1 MSLKN
6 SSRHRKWTPLIT
18 CGLILTLSTDVVS
31 AEDKKL
37 DSGIDPDGFD
47 LTVRPQDDLF
57 LHVNGRWLLNT
68 EIPSDKSNYGSFTA
82 LDDAARE
89 NIREIIEASV
99 KNPNDANSHKV
110 GDFYRS
116 FMNEELIAEK
126 GIKPL
131 QPLLDQ
137 INGLSTTEDV
147 VRFFGKL
154 NIIGIGNP
162 LGFGVETD
170 DRNSSRYLAAIAQGG
185 TTLPD
190 RDYYLEH
197 TEKYAEARFALQ
209 NFIVELYKLAEL
221 PDGYSAAE
229 NILKLETALAKA
241 QWSRTELRDA
251 EKRYNLY
258 EVAKLTDVS
267 DRLPWLVFFESV
279 GAPDLKEVNVMTP
292 SFFTAL
298 ETIVEETPVETWK
311 QYLQFRVLDTAADY
325 LPPAFVDAHFE
336 LHDRTI
342 TGVPE
347 QKPRWKRAVDATS
360 GAGAGDFGVLGEA
373 LGQLYVQKYFPA
385 ESRRRMDQ
393 LVANLMKTYETSIH
407 ELSWMTDATK
417 EKALQKLSRITTK
430 IGYPDQWRDYSKLE
444 IKADDLLGNMLR
456 SAEFEH
462 NRQLKRLHDPVDRKE
477 WGMTPQTVNAYYNPG
492 MNEIVFP
499 AAILQPPFFDALAD
513 DAANYGGIGAVI
525 GHEISHGFDD
535 EGSKYDGDG
544 NLQNWW
550 TEADREAFEKLTG
563 RLVSQFEGYEPLP
576 GRKLNGKLTLGENI
590 ADLSGMA
597 IAYKAYRM
605 SLGGKDGSV
614 IDGHTS
620 AQRFFLSWAQI
631 WRRKYRDDELIRRLV
646 IDPHSP
652 SSFRANGPISNLDA
666 FYEAFDVKP
675 GDKLYKPKA
684 DRIQIW

>member
-1 MSLKN
+1 MRGVLA
-6 SSRHRKWTPLIT
+6 
-18 CGLILTLSTDVVS
+18 GLVLASVAGFAT

-37 DSGIDPDGFD
+37 DSGIDSDGFD
-47 LTVRPQDDLF
+47 TTVRPQDDLF
-57 LHVNGRWLLNT
+57 LHVNGRWLLST

-82 LDDAARE
+82 LDDTAKE
-89 NIREIIEASV
+89 NIRAIIEESV
-99 KNPNDANSHKV
+99 RNPTDDNSHKV

-116 FMNEELIAEK
+116 FMNEDLIAKK
-126 GIKPL
+126 GLTPL
-131 QPLLDQ
+131 RAQLDA
-137 INGLSTTEDV
+137 IESLSTIEDV
-147 VRFFGKL
+147 VRYFGRV
-154 NIIGIGNP
+154 NVVGIGSP
-162 LGFGVETD
+162 FGFGIGTD
-170 DRNSSRYLAAIAQGG
+170 DKNSSRYLAGISQGG

-190 RDYYLEH
+190 RDYYLEKDD
-197 TEKYAEARFALQ
+197 TYAAARAALKVY
-209 NFIVELYKLAEL
+209 IVKLYELAKLPHGET
-221 PDGYSAAE
+221 AAE
-229 NILKLETALAKA
+229 NILTLETALAKA

-251 EKRYNLY
+251 DKRYNLY
-258 EVAKLTDVS
+258 DVAKLNEIS
-267 DRLPWLVFFESV
+267 AKLPWTAFFASV
-279 GAPDLKEVNVMTP
+279 GAPDLKEINVITP
-292 SFFTAL
+292 SFFVAL
-298 ETIVEETPVETWK
+298 ESILAATPLDTWK
-311 QYLQFRVLDTAADY
+311 QYCRFRLLDAAADY
-325 LPPAFVDAHFE
+325 LTPDFVNAHFE

-347 QKPRWKRAVDATS
+347 QQPRWKRAVDATS
-360 GAGAGDFGVLGEA
+360 GAGAGDFGVLGES
-373 LGQLYVQKYFPA
+373 LGQLYVKKHFPA
-385 ESRRRMDQ
+385 ESRRRMDE
-393 LVANLMKTYETSIH
+393 LVANLLKTYETSID

-417 EKALQKLSRITTK
+417 KKALDKLHKITPK
-430 IGYPDQWRDYSKLE
+430 IGYPDEWRDYSKLE
-444 IKADDLLGNMLR
+444 IKADDLVGNMLR

-462 NRQLKRLHDPVDRKE
+462 HRQLDRLHSPVDRKE
-477 WGMTPQTVNAYYNPG
+477 WGMTPQTVNAYYNPS

-563 RLVSQFEGYEPLP
+563 QLVTQFEAYEPLP

-605 SLGGKDGSV
+605 SLGGKDGPV
-614 IDGHTS
+614 LDGHTS

-631 WRRKYRDDELIRRLV
+631 WRRKYREDELIRRLV

-666 FYEAFDVKP
+666 FYEAFSVKA
-675 GDKLYKPKA
+675 GDKLFKAKA